1 MPCSVAQNLG
11 AENDAM
17 YLSTVTISSQ
27 HTNDATDCGSQLD
40 RKPAECHILPID
52 ATHASTNKASQHS
65 IQFQTQ

>member
-17 YLSTVTISSQ
+17 NLSAVTISSQ
-27 HTNDATDCGSQLD
+27 YTNDATDCGSQLD
-40 RKPAECHILPID
+40 RKPAECHILLID